1 MDDVPPTAGT
11 GRRPSLAWVGLLL
24 TGLLSVVPLLV
35 EPRPV
40 TFLPPPATAALAWG
54 GKALVVLLMVA
65 AVAVRAWADR
75 RTEARPGLLALGFVC
90 LAGLLTACHWYEV
103 DRVPLPAAWQRDL
116 YLKVLN
122 HEGDPDNP
130 FGAPHNFRPLPY
142 GFTRALERV
151 TGDWWFACVAYR
163 WFFTYW
169 FVWAWYRFARLFL
182 APPAALLSL
191 LPLPLLYPLSVFYY
205 WGQLTD
211 PLSHF
216 LFVLAL
222 VYIVEDRP
230 APLGAALALGVLAK
244 ETAVILVP
252 AYWACWWRKGV
263 PALLRT
269 GVLGAVCVAAYV
281 AVRAPLGWRPGYGAI
296 NGTEGLM
303 IGTNLGIGPPLYRGA
318 PGDETVFPNSIH
330 VSQTVFQ
337 NYLHPLLFVGVFLPA
352 VVWNWRRL
360 DGRLRALFLT
370 VTPLLL
376 LSNLCFGWMYESRN
390 YVPLLPLLATMA
402 LDRGRRPGE

>member
-1 MDDVPPTAGT
+1 MDDVPPAAGT
-11 GRRPSLAWVGLLL
+11 GRHPYLAWLGLLL
-24 TGLLSVVPLLV
+24 TAVLALTPLV
-35 EPRPV
+35 GEPRPV
-40 TFLPPPATAALAWG
+40 AFLPPPASAALAWG
-54 GKALVVLLMVA
+54 GKAIVVLLMGA

-75 RTEARPGLLALGFVC
+75 HTEPRAGLLTVGFVA
-90 LAGLLTACHWYEV
+90 LAGLLTACHWDAV
-103 DRVPLPAAWQRDL
+103 DRAPGRSAWQRDH
-116 YLKVLN
+116 YLKVFN
-122 HEGDPDNP
+122 HEGEPDNP

-142 GFTRALERV
+142 GFTRSLERV

-169 FVWAWYRFARLFL
+169 FVWGWYRFARLFL
-182 APPAALLSL
+182 PPPLAALTL
-191 LPLPLLYPLSVFYY
+191 LPLPFLYPLSILYY

-211 PLSHF
+211 PLSHG

-222 VYIVEDRP
+222 VYIAEDRP
-230 APLGAALALGVLAK
+230 LPLAGALALGVLAK

-252 AYWACWWRKGV
+252 AYWACWWRKGA
-263 PALLRT
+263 PAVLRT
-269 GVLGAVCVAAYV
+269 GALGAACVAAYL
-281 AVRAPLGWRPGYGAI
+281 AARLPLGWRPGYGAI

-303 IGTNLGIGPPLYRGA
+303 IGTNLGLGRALYHGA
-318 PGDETVFPNSIH
+318 PGE
-330 VSQTVFQ
+330 QTVFQ
-337 NYLHPLLFVGVFLPA
+337 NYLHPLLFVGPFLPLI
-352 VVWNWRRL
+352 VWNWRRL

-402 LDRGRRPGE
+402 LAGGVRPGRAPGPG